1 MVSNALAHN
10 PLYRAKQVD
19 NYLGMRGMTG
29 AAMLEAMHQE
39 AEEAGAV
46 FMEGRVLSILPM
58 GEDFMTAVGNEMV
71 ESRRVILCTGI
82 AAGRTLAQEDR
93 FVGRGVSYCAT
104 CDGML
109 YRGRRAVVTGD
120 AADLAEEAAF
130 LQEIGVLTTVITARA
145 VSGLPEGMEAMT
157 ASAIALQ
164 GADRIEGVVAD
175 GRLFPCDV
183 VFILREVMAPGSL
196 VPGLQ
201 TDGRF
206 IRVDADQ
213 QTNIPGLYAAGDCTG
228 RPLQVAVA
236 VGEGLVAAQH
246 AAPFSRRQILKSA
259 PVHPDGCAGFLRPA
273 PGSAWILP
281 YSLEKNRKFA

>member
-1 MVSNALAHN
+1 MKRVVDILIVGGGPAGLSAAVNAAARGKSCTVVSNALAHN

-29 AAMLEAMHQE
+29 AAMLEALLLE

-46 FMEGRVLSILPM
+46 VMEGRVLSILPM

-130 LQEIGVLTTVITARA
+130 LLEIGVLTTVITARA

-246 AAPFSRRQILKSA
+246 AARSLDGKS
-259 PVHPDGCAGFLRPA
+259 
-273 PGSAWILP
+273 
-281 YSLEKNRKFA
+281 